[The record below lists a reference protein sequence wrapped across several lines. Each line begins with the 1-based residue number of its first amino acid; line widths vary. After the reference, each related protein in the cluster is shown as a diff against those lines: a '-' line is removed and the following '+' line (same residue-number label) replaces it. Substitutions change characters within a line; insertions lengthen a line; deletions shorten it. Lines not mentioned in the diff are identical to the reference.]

1 VRRLSFALLAA
12 AVAFALAQSGRS
24 AEPEPAVGLLAIGD
38 FGVAGSLEL
47 NLGNAMRRFEARNEA
62 NALVTL
68 GDNDYTE
75 RPEIFRG
82 AWEESFGWLRPAGVA
97 VVGTLGN
104 HDVRIQRGRY
114 QFATLSMPGPYYRRR
129 FGDVELFVL
138 DSNNVNAAQTSW
150 LQRVLSASS
159 APWKVA
165 VFHHPAFTCG
175 SYHSHHSVLRR
186 WVPLFERYGVQLA
199 LSGHDHNYQRF
210 VPRRGVTYVVHGGG
224 AGSFYPITA
233 CPAGYPRRI
242 RARREHGW
250 LYLVFTD
257 TRMTGWTVNM
267 SGRRTDG
274 FTVLP

>member
-1 VRRLSFALLAA
+1 VRRLSFALLLA

-24 AEPEPAVGLLAIGD
+24 AESQPSVGLLALGD
-38 FGVAGSLEL
+38 FGVGGSRQLS
-47 NLGNAMRRFEARNEA
+47 LGTAMRRFEARSDA

-75 RPEIFRG
+75 SPEAFHATWG
-82 AWEESFGWLRPAGVA
+82 ESFGWLRPAGVV

-104 HDVRIQRGRY
+104 HDVRVERGRY
-114 QFATLSMPGPYYRRR
+114 QFAALSMPGPYYRRR
-129 FGDVELFVL
+129 FGDVELFAL

-150 LQRVLSASS
+150 LRRALSSS
-159 APWKVA
+159 TAAWKVA

-175 SYHSHHSVLRR
+175 AYHSHHAVRMR

-224 AGSFYPITA
+224 AGAFYPITV
-233 CPAGYPRRI
+233 CRSGYPRRI

-257 TRMTGWTVNM
+257 TRMVGWTVNM
-267 SGRRTDG
+267 SGRRTDR

>member
-12 AVAFALAQSGRS
+12 AAAFAFAQSGRS
-24 AEPEPAVGLLAIGD
+24 AEPQPSVGLLAIGD
-38 FGVAGSLEL
+38 FGVAGSRER
-47 NLGNAMRRFEARNEA
+47 NVGAAMRRFEALNVTD
-62 NALVTL
+62 ALVTL

-75 RPEIFRG
+75 SPAAFRS
-82 AWEESFGWLRPAGVA
+82 AWGESFGWLKPAGVA
-97 VVGTLGN
+97 VVGSLGN
-104 HDVRIQRGRY
+104 HDIRVLQGRY

-138 DSNNVNAAQTSW
+138 NSNNVNTVQTSW
-150 LQRVLSASS
+150 LERALASS
-159 APWKVA
+159 TAAWKVA

-175 SYHSHHSVLRR
+175 SYRSHRAVLVR
-186 WVPLFERYGVQLA
+186 WVPLFQRYGVQLA

-224 AGSFYPITA
+224 AGAFYPVTA
-233 CPAGYPRRI
+233 CPSGYPRRI

-250 LYLVFTD
+250 LYLVFTEA
-257 TRMTGWTVNM
+257 RMVGWTVNM
-267 SGRRTDG
+267 SGRRTDR